1 MDNIITI
8 WAEAD
13 GSYIK
18 EKEIELKEAEKY
30 DCIYSLIKL
39 SKGNYIATGLTKV
52 KLIEGTS
59 FEYKKTENFGEP
71 SCSLENS
78 KKNIWIGNSPGC
90 ILIVDLELKKLKEI
104 KAHKLQINKFLEFNG
119 FMISASTDFKMKI
132 WD

>member
-39 SKGNYIATGLTKV
+39 SNGNYIATGLSKV

-71 SCSLENS
+71 SCLLENS
-78 KKNIWIGNSPGC
+78 KKIFG
-90 ILIVDLELKKLKEI
+90 
-104 KAHKLQINKFLEFNG
+104 
-119 FMISASTDFKMKI
+119 
-132 WD
+132 